1 MVRSF
6 KLEVVVVLYVI
17 TVTARKD
24 IILFD
29 INSASLAGGDGKGFG
44 RECLLQLYFTEGNLK
59 TMKY

>member
-1 MVRSF
+1 
-6 KLEVVVVLYVI
+6 VVVVLYVI

-29 INSASLAGGDGKGFG
+29 INSASLAGGDGKGVG